1 MFLLSTLGALADT
14 YSGTCGAN
22 LQWEINTETS
32 TIWIYKIDNS
42 ISDRLMYNFT
52 AGTQPWYKYIQGI
65 KKVHLSEGVQSIGRY
80 AFAGSYSK
88 RSTIEDVEIPQ
99 SLITIEGYSFCYN
112 SALSRFKLSKSDP
125 MSYPMY
131 NDFGNVETIGP
142 YAFQYC
148 TSLQADEGALALTA
162 PNVHIKA
169 LKLEKI
175 GQYAFSDCSGIS
187 SFVAP
192 ELRQIDDYAFAGT
205 GITKMEISKAD
216 SIGNGTFSRCTLTD
230 IIRND
235 KYLVAVPAMTQ
246 GVFEIP
252 EGIEV
257 VCGLAFDN
265 VNIQSVKFPSSIK
278 ELRRWSFSHCGIEE
292 IELPSSISE
301 YPTNCFIEC
310 PQLTKATIP
319 SSVKKMGWGVFC
331 GCQNLTSVT
340 MPDHVIEVNQGEP
353 ESIFYECRKLGYII
367 NNGILFHVPNELGNS
382 HKGTDVI
389 EVPEGV
395 KVINTGA
402 LGRGNSKVVLPASV
416 EKCYHIL
423 QRNVVCYTE
432 TPPQLDFSAYSFDP
446 YWLSECNVFVPEE
459 SMELY
464 KADEMW
470 SNYNLYA
477 LPEFEMGKYGNLTWS
492 IKDGVLSFVGT
503 GDMKSYTNNASEYPW
518 MTYKQDVTG
527 IIIGEGI
534 TSVAKSAFNGF
545 ENVMSVSLP
554 SSLRTIGQSSFS
566 SCKAL
571 TDIEFPSNIEEIGP
585 LAFYATG
592 IVSVV
597 MPQNISVLEGTF
609 YTNRIKDMIVYRS
622 RPCEVKGDYFF
633 CAPTEDA
640 ILHVPYGSKDYY
652 ENSRWKAFKNI
663 VEDHDA
669 RHVIMSGQCG
679 DDQYWKQDENILTFY
694 GTGGMYSYSSNTF
707 NKSGY
712 PWEKHGDLITT
723 VSIEKTISSV
733 QPNILA
739 KCPNVEMLEIPFI
752 GTSVSPSIDGTPLGS
767 LWEST
772 SSYWEI
778 DYSNRVREMT
788 ITYKIPDCLRKIVFT
803 GDDADMSKLVKGSEY
818 REKGTGYWSAYWE
831 YTRYVNSAYSIDSL
845 IITDSHSVNFKNGTS
860 IIPMLKDVN
869 VAVKYKGNTTS
880 GMFANLPKL
889 YSLTLDVPGVGN
901 TTNST
906 NFGSLFTGNSSGD
919 GLKAIVQVFENGK
932 SSTYYMP
939 VNLKVTLSEECT
951 EIPWGCFYNCSN
963 ITKLTLPS
971 SLKSVKEK
979 ALYGCDGL
987 EDIYCYRSLP
997 PVAYSNTFDGVNLFA
1012 CKLHIPYGSKQYY
1025 EKATGWKDF
1034 YFIEE
1039 NSPLMVYVTKNI
1051 ANAGEI
1057 VGVLAY
1063 KENETATISAHPHW
1077 GYKFVGWY
1085 NNMNLV
1091 CNEMKYEFTITYDTY
1106 LTAVFAPID
1115 NENNIE
1121 VSENNSVITIYIP
1134 DSEAPT
1140 IHIGIYTDS
1149 GLTELVEEETITAAS
1164 VYPTTR
1170 AISNNGNT
1178 VTITELTP
1186 ETTYYY
1192 RIDGCNEHGVILN
1205 QYTGSFETTSTGG
1218 LINITNDTNCIKE
1231 CYGLSGQR
1239 IPILNKGVNVVKI
1252 NDRTFGKVLVK

>member
-1 MFLLSTLGALADT
+1 MLSTLGAIADN
-14 YSGTCGAN
+14 YSGTCGEN
-22 LQWEINTETS
+22 VKWTLDTEN
-32 TIWIYKIDNS
+32 KILK
-42 ISDRLMYNFT
+42 I
-52 AGTQPWYKYIQGI
+52 
-65 KKVHLSEGVQSIGRY
+65 
-80 AFAGSYSK
+80 
-88 RSTIEDVEIPQ
+88 
-99 SLITIEGYSFCYN
+99 SLI
-112 SALSRFKLSKSDP
+112 DP
-125 MSYPMY
+125 S
-131 NDFGNVETIGP
+131 N
-142 YAFQYC
+142 
-148 TSLQADEGALALTA
+148 
-162 PNVHIKA
+162 
-169 LKLEKI
+169 
-175 GQYAFSDCSGIS
+175 
-187 SFVAP
+187 
-192 ELRQIDDYAFAGT
+192 
-205 GITKMEISKAD
+205 
-216 SIGNGTFSRCTLTD
+216 
-230 IIRND
+230 
-235 KYLVAVPAMTQ
+235 
-246 GVFEIP
+246 
-252 EGIEV
+252 
-257 VCGLAFDN
+257 
-265 VNIQSVKFPSSIK
+265 PS
-278 ELRRWSFSHCGIEE
+278 
-292 IELPSSISE
+292 
-301 YPTNCFIEC
+301 
-310 PQLTKATIP
+310 
-319 SSVKKMGWGVFC
+319 SSVKLNSNALEMEYYDYRDVIEEAIIEEGITSIGSKTLSSMQSLTRVILPNSLNTIETNAIYCCNALEKVVIPNNVNKMGWG
-331 GCQNLTSVT
+331 
-340 MPDHVIEVNQGEP
+340 
-353 ESIFYECRKLGYII
+353 SIFSCRNITTIQMPNHFVEVLENASWGLFLECLELGYVFSED
-367 NNGILFHVPNELGNS
+367 ILFHVPENLTWTGN
-382 HKGTDVI
+382 KTA
-389 EVPEGV
+389 EVPEGI
-395 KVINTGA
+395 KYINAGA
-402 LGRGNSKVVLPASV
+402 LRNCKTIFPSTLTRCNSQISGNVICNAS
-416 EKCYHIL
+416 
-423 QRNVVCYTE
+423 N
-432 TPPQLDFSAYSFDP
+432 PPTLDFTSINNYDVST
-446 YWLSECNVFVPEE
+446 LSRYNAFVPEE
-459 SMELY
+459 SLELY
-464 KADEMW
+464 KADEIW
-470 SNYNLYA
+470 SYFNLYA
-477 LPEFEMGKYGNLTWS
+477 LPEFETGKYGDITWS

-518 MTYKQDVTG
+518 MAYKQDVTG

-545 ENVMSVSLP
+545 ENVKSVSLP
-554 SSLRTIGQSSFS
+554 SSLRSIGQSSFS

-592 IVSVV
+592 IISVAI
-597 MPQNISVLEGTF
+597 PQNISVLEGTF
-609 YTNRIKDMIVYRS
+609 YTNRINDMVVYRS

-694 GTGGMYSYSSNTF
+694 GTGEMYSYSSNTF
-707 NKSGY
+707 NKRGY

-723 VSIEKTISSV
+723 VCIEKTISSV

-772 SSYWEI
+772 SSYWET
-778 DYSNRVREMT
+778 DYSNRIRTMT

-818 REKGTGYWSAYWE
+818 REKGTGSWSTYWE
-831 YTRYVNSAYSIDSL
+831 YTRYVNSTYSIDSL
-845 IITDSHSVNFKNGTS
+845 IITDSKSVNFKNGTS

-869 VAVKYKGNTTS
+869 VAVEYKGNTTS

-906 NFGSLFTGNSSGD
+906 NFGSLFTGNSSGE

-1012 CKLHIPYGSKQYY
+1012 CKLHVPYGSKQYY

-1121 VSENNSVITIYIP
+1121 VSQDNSVITISIP
-1134 DSEAPT
+1134 DSEAST
-1140 IHIGIYTDS
+1140 IHIGIYADS

-1164 VYPTTR
+1164 VYPATC

-1178 VTITELTP
+1178 VTITGLSP

-1192 RIDGCNEHGVILN
+1192 RIDECNEHGVILN
-1205 QYTGSFETTSTGG
+1205 QYTGSFETTGTDG

-1231 CYGLSGQR
+1231 CYGLSGLR
-1239 IPILNKGVNVVKI
+1239 IPTLNKGVNVVKM
-1252 NDRTFGKVLVK
+1252 NDGTFRKVLVK